1 MTAINKMVESNFIK
15 DVIIKQEKNINSM
28 YNRHFMDV
36 KILYLATI
44 TQLNS
49 EKNKRKCSLSLINPL
64 DQIKLLRVEID
75 ELEKEIRNKEN
86 RNVERII
93 EEIGDCGA
101 YLAGISSFVK
111 KEYVK

>member
-1 MTAINKMVESNFIK
+1 MTVINKMVESNFNK
-15 DVIIKQEKNINSM
+15 DVIKKQEININSM

-44 TQLNS
+44 SQLNS

-86 RNVERII
+86 INLERII

-111 KEYVK
+111 KEFVK

>member
-1 MTAINKMVESNFIK
+1 MTVINKMVESNFNK
-15 DVIIKQEKNINSM
+15 DVIKKQEKNINSM

-36 KILYLATI
+36 KVLYLATI
-44 TQLNS
+44 AQLNS

-75 ELEKEIRNKEN
+75 ELEKELRNREN
-86 RNVERII
+86 QNVERII

-111 KEYVK
+111 KEFVK